1 MKNIKKIMIILLL
14 VTIFICLNTV
24 IFGVDNPD
32 AYTPETMSDKDSEK
46 IGNITGD
53 ILATIRAVGAIGAI
67 VILSIIGLKYIFSS
81 VEEKAEY
88 KQTIAPYV
96 IGCVLLVS
104 ATTIPS
110 MVYDFVDPVTVAP
123 SVEKPIGARCIQ
135 CNKEVRI
142 TATGGYTS
150 FADGS
155 VKCEECS
162 NKSSANYKDSC
173 SICGKDVFTS
183 DERHEKLCKSCKN
196 NGK

>member
-110 MVYDFVDPVTVAP
+110 MVYDFVDPETVTPAPAP
-123 SVEKPIGARCIQ
+123 SVEESEISLPKKNKFRCTK
-135 CNKEVRI
+135 CNKEEIVLNDSE
-142 TATGGYTS
+142 ATNLELK
-150 FADGS
+150 FNLKR
-155 VKCEECS
+155 KCS
-162 NKSSANYKDSC
+162 Q
-173 SICGKDVFTS
+173 CG
-183 DERHEKLCKSCKN
+183 EKTQWKHI
-196 NGK
+196 